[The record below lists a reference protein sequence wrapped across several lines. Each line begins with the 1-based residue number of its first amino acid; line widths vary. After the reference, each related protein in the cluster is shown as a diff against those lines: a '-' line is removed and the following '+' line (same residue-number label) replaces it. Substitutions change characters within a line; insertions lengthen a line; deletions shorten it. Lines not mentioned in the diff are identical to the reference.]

1 MSLMGVVAA
10 ILLLIVLIYKRI
22 NLIAASLVSVLVLA
36 LSSGFSF
43 TDLVMNHYA
52 VSLSNFIAKYFMV
65 FVTNALFGKVMEET
79 LLVSAFSKMIGKLF
93 GDKNAA
99 YGALLVTAILS
110 YGGISAFVIVFT
122 VYPIFL
128 ATFRKAD
135 LPRRLIPGGIMA
147 ASCTFPLSML
157 PGGAQLNNIIPSQY
171 LGTSPMAAPLVSLA
185 ASAVSAALM
194 FLYFRYEFR
203 KARKNGEHFEAE
215 GEILERIA
223 QFEKDAGIR
232 LWVSVLPM
240 ALIILLINLFGMD
253 LSYAVL
259 AGTVLA
265 LVLGWRNLPDKLQT
279 LNAGIA
285 KVGPAMVMTAASVG
299 FGGAVLACAG
309 AQTILE
315 YIASLPVNPTVSLSF
330 AASFAGVLTG
340 NGGGGAD
347 VAMNLLSQQYLA
359 LGVSPEI
366 LHRVVAIATA
376 GFSCLPHN
384 GMLITV
390 SDTCGF
396 SAKECYRYIFI
407 STVLVSLAGLL
418 VTVGLGCMLYPMGS
432 FR

>member
-203 KARKNGEHFEAE
+203 KARNNGEHFEAE

-232 LWVSVLPM
+232 PWVSVLPM

-259 AGTVLA
+259 TGTVLA

-315 YIASLPVNPTVSLSF
+315 YIASLPVNPTVSLSL

-418 VTVGLGCMLYPMGS
+418 VTVGLGCVLYPMGS

>member
-203 KARKNGEHFEAE
+203 KARNNGEHFEAE

-232 LWVSVLPM
+232 PWVSVLPM
-240 ALIILLINLFGMD
+240 VLIILLINLFGMD

-265 LVLGWRNLPDKLQT
+265 LVLGWKNLPDKLQT

-315 YIASLPVNPTVSLSF
+315 YIASLPVNPTVSLSL

-396 SAKECYRYIFI
+396 SARECYRYIFI

-418 VTVGLGCMLYPMGS
+418 VTVGLGCVLHPMGS

>member
-203 KARKNGEHFEAE
+203 KARNNGEHFEAE

-232 LWVSVLPM
+232 PWVSVLPM
-240 ALIILLINLFGMD
+240 VLIILLINLFGMD

-265 LVLGWRNLPDKLQT
+265 LVLGWKNLPDKLQT

-315 YIASLPVNPTVSLSF
+315 YIASLPVNPTVSLSL

-418 VTVGLGCMLYPMGS
+418 VTVGLGCVLYPMGS
-432 FR
+432 F

>member
-1 MSLMGVVAA
+1 MSLIGVFAA
-10 ILLLIVLIYKRI
+10 ILLLIILIYKRVH
-22 NLIAASLVSVLVLA
+22 LILASLLCVFVLA
-36 LSSGFSF
+36 LTDGHSF
-43 TDLVMNHYA
+43 IDLTMNSYA
-52 VSLSNFIAKYFMV
+52 VSLAGFIAKYVLV

-79 LLVSAFSKMIGKLF
+79 LLVSAFSGMIGKLF
-93 GDKNAA
+93 GDRNAA
-99 YGALLVTAILS
+99 YGALVVTAILS

-128 ATFRKAD
+128 ATFKKAD
-135 LPRRLIPGGIMA
+135 LPRKLIPACIMA

-171 LGTSPMAAPLVSLA
+171 LGTSPMAAPLVSII
-185 ASAVSAALM
+185 ASAATVALM
-194 FLYFRYEFR
+194 FLYFRYEFAG
-203 KARKNGEHFEAE
+203 ARRRGEHFEAQ
-215 GEILERIA
+215 GDILHRIE
-223 QFEKDAGIR
+223 QFEKDPGLSPWTSI
-232 LWVSVLPM
+232 LPM
-240 ALIILLINLFGMD
+240 VLIILLINLFGMD

-259 AGTVLA
+259 SGTVLA
-265 LVLGWRNLPDKLQT
+265 LLLGWKNLPDKRRT
-279 LNAGIA
+279 FNEGAA
-285 KVGPAMVMTAASVG
+285 KVGPAMVTTAASVG

-315 YIASLPVNPTVSLSF
+315 AIASLPVNPIISLSF
-330 AASFAGVLTG
+330 AASFAGILTG

-347 VAMNLLSQQYLA
+347 VAMNILSGQYLA
-359 LGVSPEI
+359 MGVQPEI

-407 STVLVSLAGLL
+407 STVLVSLAGLI
-418 VTVGLGCMLYPMGS
+418 VTVGLGCMLYPTV
-432 FR
+432 

>member
-1 MSLMGVVAA
+1 MSLFGVIAA
-10 ILLLIVLIYKRI
+10 ILLLVVLIYKRV
-22 NLIAASLVSVLVLA
+22 NLIPASLLCVLVLA
-36 LSSGFSF
+36 LTSGFTL

-52 VSLSNFIAKYFMV
+52 ISLSNFIAKYFLV

-128 ATFRKAD
+128 ATFKKAD
-135 LPRRLIPGGIMA
+135 LPRKLIPAGIMA

-157 PGGAQLNNIIPSQY
+157 PGGAQLNNIIPTQY
-171 LGTSPMAAPLVSLA
+171 LGTSPMAAPLVSMI
-185 ASAVSAALM
+185 ASIVTAALM
-194 FLYFRYEFR
+194 FLYFRHEFNL
-203 KARKNGEHFEAE
+203 ARKHGEHFEAK
-215 GEILERIA
+215 GDILRRIE
-223 QFEKDAGIR
+223 QFEKDPG
-232 LWVSVLPM
+232 LHPWTSVLPM
-240 ALIILLINLFGMD
+240 VLIILLINLFGMD

-259 AGTVLA
+259 AGTGLA
-265 LVLGWRNLPDKLQT
+265 LVLGWKNLPNKLRT
-279 LNAGIA
+279 LNEGIA
-285 KVGPAMVMTAASVG
+285 KVGPAMVITASSVG

-315 YIASLPVNPTVSLSF
+315 AIASLPVNPTVSLSL

-347 VAMNLLSQQYLA
+347 VAMSILSSQYLA
-359 LGVSPEI
+359 MGVQPEI

-407 STVLVSLAGLL
+407 STVLVSLAGLI
-418 VTVGLGCMLYPMGS
+418 VTVGLGCLLYPIG
-432 FR
+432 

>member
-232 LWVSVLPM
+232 PWVSVLPM
-240 ALIILLINLFGMD
+240 VLIILLINLFGMD

-315 YIASLPVNPTVSLSF
+315 YIASLPVNPTVSLSL

-418 VTVGLGCMLYPMGS
+418 VTVGLGCVLYPMGS
-432 FR
+432 F

>member
-203 KARKNGEHFEAE
+203 KAWKNGEHFEAE

-315 YIASLPVNPTVSLSF
+315 YIASLPVNPTVSLSL

-418 VTVGLGCMLYPMGS
+418 VTVGLGCVLYPMGS
-432 FR
+432 F

>member
-1 MSLMGVVAA
+1 MSLIGVFAA
-10 ILLLIVLIYKRI
+10 ILLLIILIYKRVH
-22 NLIAASLVSVLVLA
+22 LILASLICVLVLA
-36 LSSGFSF
+36 LTGGFSF
-43 TDLVMNHYA
+43 MDLTMNHYA
-52 VSLSNFIAKYFMV
+52 ISLGNFIAKYVLV

-99 YGALLVTAILS
+99 YGALIVTAILS

-128 ATFRKAD
+128 ATFKKAD
-135 LPRRLIPGGIMA
+135 LPRKLIPACIMA

-171 LGTSPMAAPLVSLA
+171 LGTSPMAAPLVSMI
-185 ASAVSAALM
+185 ASVVTAALM
-194 FLYFRYEFR
+194 FLYFRYEFA
-203 KARKNGEHFEAE
+203 KARRQGEHFTAE
-215 GEILERIA
+215 GDILRRIE
-223 QFEKDAGIR
+223 QFEKDPGLR
-232 LWVSVLPM
+232 PWTSVLPM
-240 ALIILLINLFGMD
+240 VLIILLINLLGLD

-265 LVLGWRNLPDKLQT
+265 LILGWKNLPDKLKT
-279 LNAGIA
+279 FNEGVG
-285 KVGPAMVMTAASVG
+285 KVGPAMVTTAASVG

-315 YIASLPVNPTVSLSF
+315 TIASLPVNPTISLSL
-330 AASFAGVLTG
+330 AASFAGILTG

-347 VAMNLLSQQYLA
+347 VAMNILSGQYLA
-359 LGVSPEI
+359 MGVQPEI

-396 SAKECYRYIFI
+396 SAKECYRYIFV
-407 STVLVSLAGLL
+407 STVLVSLAGLI
-418 VTVGLGCMLYPMGS
+418 VTVGLGCLLYPVG
-432 FR
+432 

>member
-22 NLIAASLVSVLVLA
+22 NLIAASLLSVLVLA

-315 YIASLPVNPTVSLSF
+315 YIASLPVNPTVSLSL

-359 LGVSPEI
+359 LGVPPEV

-418 VTVGLGCMLYPMGS
+418 VTVGLGCVLYPMGS

>member
-1 MSLMGVVAA
+1 MSLFGVIAA
-10 ILLLIVLIYKRI
+10 ILLLIVLIYKRV
-22 NLIAASLVSVLVLA
+22 NLIPASLLCVLVLA
-36 LSSGFSF
+36 LTSGFTF

-52 VSLSNFIAKYFMV
+52 VSLSNFIAKYFLV

-128 ATFRKAD
+128 ATFKKAD
-135 LPRRLIPGGIMA
+135 LPRKLIPAGIMA

-157 PGGAQLNNIIPSQY
+157 PGGAQLNNIIPAQY
-171 LGTSPMAAPLVSLA
+171 LGTSPMAAPLVSMI
-185 ASAVSAALM
+185 ASIVTAALM
-194 FLYFRYEFR
+194 FLYFRHEFNL
-203 KARKNGEHFEAE
+203 ARKRGEHFEAE
-215 GEILERIA
+215 GDILRRIE
-223 QFEKDAGIR
+223 QFEKDPG
-232 LWVSVLPM
+232 LHPWTSVLPM
-240 ALIILLINLFGMD
+240 VLLINLFGMD

-259 AGTVLA
+259 AGTGLA
-265 LVLGWRNLPDKLQT
+265 LILGWKNLPNKLRT
-279 LNAGIA
+279 LNEGIA
-285 KVGPAMVMTAASVG
+285 KVGPAMVITASSVG

-315 YIASLPVNPTVSLSF
+315 AIASLPVNPTVSLSL

-347 VAMNLLSQQYLA
+347 VAMSILSSQYLA
-359 LGVSPEI
+359 MGVQPEI

-407 STVLVSLAGLL
+407 STVLVSLAGLI
-418 VTVGLGCMLYPMGS
+418 VTVGLGCLLYPIG
-432 FR
+432 

>member
-1 MSLMGVVAA
+1 MSLIGVFAA
-10 ILLLIVLIYKRI
+10 ILLLIILIYKRVH
-22 NLIAASLVSVLVLA
+22 LILASLICVLVLA
-36 LSSGFSF
+36 LTGGFSF
-43 TDLVMNHYA
+43 MDLTMNHYA
-52 VSLSNFIAKYFMV
+52 ISLANFIAKYVLV

-99 YGALLVTAILS
+99 YGALIVTAILS

-128 ATFRKAD
+128 ATFKKAD
-135 LPRRLIPGGIMA
+135 LPRKLIPACIMA

-171 LGTSPMAAPLVSLA
+171 LGTSPMAAPLVSMI
-185 ASAVSAALM
+185 ASVVTAALM
-194 FLYFRYEFR
+194 FLYFRYEFA
-203 KARKNGEHFEAE
+203 KARRQGEHFTAE
-215 GEILERIA
+215 GDILRRIE
-223 QFEKDAGIR
+223 QFEKDPGLR
-232 LWVSVLPM
+232 PWTSVLPM
-240 ALIILLINLFGMD
+240 VLIILLINLLGLD

-265 LVLGWRNLPDKLQT
+265 LILGWKNLPDKLKT
-279 LNAGIA
+279 FNEGVG
-285 KVGPAMVMTAASVG
+285 KVGPAMVTTAASVG

-315 YIASLPVNPTVSLSF
+315 TIASLPVNPTISLSL
-330 AASFAGVLTG
+330 AASFAGILTG

-347 VAMNLLSQQYLA
+347 VAMNILSGQYLA
-359 LGVSPEI
+359 MGVQPEI

-396 SAKECYRYIFI
+396 SAKECYRYIFV
-407 STVLVSLAGLL
+407 STVLVSLAGLI
-418 VTVGLGCMLYPMGS
+418 VTVGLGCLLYPVG
-432 FR
+432 

>member
-203 KARKNGEHFEAE
+203 KARNNGEHFEAE

-232 LWVSVLPM
+232 PWMSVLPM
-240 ALIILLINLFGMD
+240 VLIILLINLFGMD

-265 LVLGWRNLPDKLQT
+265 LVLGWKNLPDKLKT

-315 YIASLPVNPTVSLSF
+315 YIASLPVNPTVSLSL

-418 VTVGLGCMLYPMGS
+418 VTVGLGCVLYPMGS

>member
-232 LWVSVLPM
+232 PWVSVLPM
-240 ALIILLINLFGMD
+240 VLIILLINLFGMD

-265 LVLGWRNLPDKLQT
+265 LVLGWKNLPNKLQT

-315 YIASLPVNPTVSLSF
+315 YIASLPVNPTVSLSL

-407 STVLVSLAGLL
+407 STVLVSLVGLL
-418 VTVGLGCMLYPMGS
+418 VTVGLGCVLYPMGS

>member
-223 QFEKDAGIR
+223 QFEKDAGIQ

-315 YIASLPVNPTVSLSF
+315 YIASLPVNPTVSLSL

-432 FR
+432 F

>member
-1 MSLMGVVAA
+1 MNMSLIGVMAA
-10 ILLLIVLIYKRI
+10 ILLLIVLIYKRL
-22 NLIAASLVSVLVLA
+22 NLIAASLISVLVLA
-36 LSSGFSF
+36 LSSGFGF
-43 TDLVMNHYA
+43 TDLVMKHYA

-79 LLVSAFSKMIGKLF
+79 LLVSAFSKMIGRLF
-93 GDKNAA
+93 GDRNAA

-135 LPRRLIPGGIMA
+135 LPRRLIPAGIMA

-171 LGTSPMAAPLVSLA
+171 LGTSPMAAPLVSLL

-194 FLYFRYEFR
+194 FLYFHYEFE
-203 KARKNGEHFEAE
+203 KARRNGEHFEAE
-215 GEILERIA
+215 GEILQRIA
-223 QFEKDAGIR
+223 QFEKDAGVQP
-232 LWVSVLPM
+232 LLSVLPM
-240 ALIILLINLFGMD
+240 LLIILLINLLGMD

-259 AGTVLA
+259 AGTALA
-265 LVLGWRNLPDKLQT
+265 LLLGRKNLPDKLQT
-279 LNAGIA
+279 VNAGMA

-299 FGGAVLACAG
+299 FGGAVLACSG

-315 YIASLPVNPTVSLSF
+315 TIAALPVNPTVSLSL
-330 AASFAGVLTG
+330 AAAFSGILTG

-347 VAMNLLSQQYLA
+347 VAMNLLSPQYLA
-359 LGVSPEI
+359 LGVQPEI

-418 VTVGLGCMLYPMGS
+418 VAVGLGCLLYPIGG
-432 FR
+432 